1 MNARFR
7 HQRLLIVEDQQLVRA
22 GIKAMLRMA
31 VSDCEVVEAGSFDE
45 ATDRLKS
52 QPFDVTFLDIDL
64 RSDKSGLDVLE
75 FIQSND
81 LYCRVVMLSG
91 NDDRETVLECINAG
105 ACGYIAKGVGDET
118 VFEAALATV
127 LGGGIYLPA
136 SVMSHRQGGATEPR
150 SGVPRSSESLGLSPR
165 LCEVLYYVCQGM
177 PNKQIAR
184 MMNISEGTVRKNY
197 MTELLRFFGVA
208 RRTELI
214 IQIGRRNIIVV
225 PPSHPGFE
233 A

>member
-1 MNARFR
+1 MNTQFEPERM
-7 HQRLLIVEDQQLVRA
+7 LLVDDQQLVRA

-31 VSDCEVVEAGSFDE
+31 RPACEVVEAGTYEETTAALKAQSFD
-45 ATDRLKS
+45 
-52 QPFDVTFLDIDL
+52 VVFLDIDL
-64 RSDKSGLDVLE
+64 KSAKSGLDILE
-75 FIQSND
+75 FIQQND

-91 NDDRETVLECINAG
+91 QDDRDTVLECINAG
-105 ACGYIAKGVGDET
+105 ASGYIAKGLGDET

-136 SVMSHRQGGATEPR
+136 SVLSIRSSGNAEPR
-150 SGVPRSSESLGLSPR
+150 ASAPQSPASLGLSPR

-197 MTELLRFFGVA
+197 MSELLRFFGVV

-214 IQIGRRNIIVV
+214 IQIGRRNIVV
-225 PPSHPGFE
+225 LPPSRPRPKI
-233 A
+233 

>member
-1 MNARFR
+1 MSTQFR
-7 HQRLLIVEDQQLVRA
+7 LERLLIVEDQQLVRA

-31 VSDCEVVEAGSFDE
+31 LPNCEVVEAGSFEE
-45 ATDRLKS
+45 ATAQLKL
-52 QPFDVTFLDIDL
+52 QPFDFAFLDIDL
-64 RSDKSGLDVLE
+64 RAEKSGLDVLD
-75 FIQSND
+75 FIQRHD

-91 NDDRETVLECINAG
+91 KDDRDTVLACINAG
-105 ACGYIAKGVGDET
+105 ACGYIAKGVGDES

-136 SVMSHRQGGATEPR
+136 SVLSNRQADATASRPEAPR
-150 SGVPRSSESLGLSPR
+150 SAESLGLSPR

-184 MMNISEGTVRKNY
+184 MMNISEGTVRKDY
-197 MTELLRFFGVA
+197 MTELLRCFGVV

-214 IQIGRRNIIVV
+214 IQIGRRNIWVL
-225 PPSHPGFE
+225 PPARPGN
-233 A
+233 